1 MNNIRTI
8 NSNINNQKIT
18 YLMPKKNNK
27 LRKNSSWFFS
37 ESYAIKKTYSCYQSL
52 MELQKILAN
61 MEYYR
66 NIIVFF

>member
-18 YLMPKKNNK
+18 YFMPKKDNK
-27 LRKNSSWFFS
+27 LKIIYLDFFS
-37 ESYAIKKTYSCYQSL
+37 KSYAIKKTYSCYQSL